1 MEQDLTQFIEELKA
15 VTEDKEGRSFST
27 AELAARFPGTAL
39 SARQLLLISN
49 YLISMGIDIT
59 DYEEL
64 KKRAD
69 QEETGRSAVQPE
81 MQPSLDEQT
90 WMQPYLEMA
99 ENALKPDEAEEKRLL
114 ALAGRGDENASEIL
128 LGVYMQMLLD
138 LCGQLQVSD
147 ESLRADLVPEAVVYL
162 MQEIRAYD
170 PEHTISF
177 RESAQQQIRG
187 KLAAYIRENDM
198 NDSVSAELMD
208 KLNKARSA
216 YQKLGAFLEREPSEE
231 EIAKEIGISA
241 ARLRELQEALPQGTA
256 VYTDFPENFDQ
267 ADEGEDGQPEEY
279 LLTEQILKS
288 VSGLPVLEQECFIAY
303 YGLDGT
309 TPRRANDIAM
319 QYGITE
325 EAVKQCI
332 SHALE
337 QMRAAGLDTD
347 FFEV

>member
-64 KKRAD
+64 KQKAD
-69 QEETGRSAVQPE
+69 REETGEPAASALA
-81 MQPSLDEQT
+81 QPSPDEQT
-90 WMQPYLEMA
+90 WMQPYLELA
-99 ENALKPDEAEEKRLL
+99 ETALRPDEKEEKRLL
-114 ALAGRGDENASEIL
+114 TLASLGDDNASEIL
-128 LGVYMQMLLD
+128 LGVYMQNILD
-138 LCGQLQVSD
+138 LCGQLPVSE

-162 MQEIRAYD
+162 MQEIRAYN
-170 PEHTISF
+170 PAEEQSF
-177 RESAQQQIRG
+177 REPAMQKIRG
-187 KLAAYIRENDM
+187 QLTAYLRENDM
-198 NDSVSAELMD
+198 NDNISAELMD

-241 ARLRELQEALPQGTA
+241 ARLRELEEALPQGTA
-256 VYTDFPENFDQ
+256 VYTDFPENFAQ
-267 ADEGEDGQPEEY
+267 EQEEEDGQPEEY